1 MTSAFGPAVPVGEY
15 HTNPL
20 TRTAVAG
27 TMTGRVGGGSG
38 ADLSFVI
45 PMSESPTATEPPR
58 RTLHAYVSDLA
69 LSVMNA
75 APISGWV
82 EVDGTLAFFDISGF
96 TKLTERLASLGRSGA
111 EHINDVLNTV
121 FNGLIN
127 QVFRRGGDVLEF
139 GGDAM
144 VVLFSGD
151 DHHRRAAS
159 ATAAM
164 FRFMADDGRI
174 VTPLGD
180 ARLRMS
186 CGLASGAQAYYLL
199 GTTRRALVVA
209 GPTCTAMAQL
219 EAAANAGEALINDA
233 LAAAL
238 PSAWVVHRQS
248 DGAPRLRLGGVPAT
262 EQSEAGVSRL
272 LLGDAD
278 DRIARLLPTQFGSML
293 DGGHRA
299 GELKQV
305 AMSFIRLN
313 GTDDLLASE
322 GIDGVHRRLAEITEI
337 VDRASAELDVCWLET
352 QAEANS
358 VRWTLISGAP
368 TATERDGER
377 LLRVLR
383 HIADETPLPLRIGAN
398 LGVVFVGDMG
408 HPQRCTY
415 IVMGDATNLAARLM
429 AKAATGQIIAG
440 ERLFN
445 TCPDKFEWTPL
456 EPFLV
461 KGKRA
466 PVQAFVVDRVAVE
479 SAAAQHTDGAVPPM
493 VGRDH
498 ELAELLGVIA
508 TGGVVELVGEAG
520 SGKTRLWQEARRSEP
535 ERKWYVMRAEP
546 HEIGSPYLPFRRL
559 IRNAAGIES
568 RADAAV
574 AGASITTFVEGV
586 APTLAPWLPLI
597 ADVIGA
603 EVATTDEVEALDP
616 TFRSDRLRV
625 SVAELIV
632 ALAEPGAVIAFED
645 LHWIDEAS
653 RALLEVLIG
662 MRADQLSLVLTRRP
676 EGWSPSTVT
685 TIELTAI
692 DSEFADEL
700 LLRELPASAA
710 SDATLARLRDSA
722 AGNPLYL
729 IELAR
734 SVATSATQSNGAFP
748 ETVERVL
755 AARID
760 RLPVAGR
767 ELIRDASVLGST
779 MSCALASRV
788 LDRAD
793 LTDASTWARE
803 LGDLVVTDK
812 ETVRFRHDM
821 VRVAAYEGLSV
832 RRRRAVHQRAGDV
845 IEEWGDSVPI
855 ADPVSALA
863 FHATGSGIP
872 GRIVKWNH
880 EAAEAAISKGAMEI
894 AETLLVDVVAAQR
907 QLGADPAACC
917 STQRRLAF
925 AAERAGHPEPALD
938 ALLHA
943 ARLADDR
950 DRAVIAEDRS
960 RLLEKLGR
968 YRAALITTAQALK
981 SCRDPA
987 TSGNLRLSRAT
998 IRNRLGQWKACLELS
1013 LTLLQDFDGSSER
1026 RLLAQAHL
1034 LAEWCCM
1041 SLGLPERAEHER
1053 AALRLLTEL
1062 DDSIGLG
1069 NLLLNRGESA
1079 WRENRVEDALADFR
1093 ASSEHYQRA
1102 GDVLGAALADNNVAE
1117 VLTLQ
1122 FHLDEAERLLVP
1134 ARRVTRAANYPHG
1147 MMTTISGLARIAAWR
1162 GRITEAITLQSEAL
1176 RGFRELGAD
1185 DFVVDS
1191 LVRLVEIHVIAGD
1204 SQMARATAMEAA
1216 AALDRLGDVA
1226 VVPATLARLTARAL
1240 ILAGRYDEAR
1250 DKFVRALALA
1260 TRDGSAYEVALASM
1274 GIARMD
1280 GDAAGI
1286 SLALAELSKLGVT
1299 AAPPGS

>member
-1 MTSAFGPAVPVGEY
+1 MNDSQPATDV
-15 HTNPL
+15 
-20 TRTAVAG
+20 
-27 TMTGRVGGGSG
+27 
-38 ADLSFVI
+38 
-45 PMSESPTATEPPR
+45 PR

-69 LSVMNA
+69 LQVMNA
-75 APISGWV
+75 APASGWV

-96 TKLTERLASLGRSGA
+96 TKLTERLARLGRSGA

-121 FNGLIN
+121 FQGLIGE
-127 QVFRRGGDVLEF
+127 VFRRGGDVLEF

-144 VVLFSGD
+144 VVLFTGD
-151 DHHRRAAS
+151 DHQRRAAS
-159 ATAAM
+159 ATAEM

-186 CGLASGAQAYYLL
+186 CGIASGSQAYYLL

-209 GPTCTAMAQL
+209 GPTSTAMAQL
-219 EAAANAGEALINDA
+219 EASANASEALINDV
-233 LAAAL
+233 LAVAL
-238 PSAWVVHRQS
+238 PSAWITHRHG
-248 DGAPRLRLGGVPAT
+248 DGALRLRLGGVPTT
-262 EQSEAGVSRL
+262 ERSEAGVSRL
-272 LLGDAD
+272 LSRD
-278 DRIARLLPTQFGSML
+278 DEHIARLLPTQFGSML
-293 DGGHRA
+293 DVGHRA

-313 GTDDLLASE
+313 GTDDLLATE
-322 GIDGVHRRLAEITEI
+322 GIDGVHARLDEITEI

-383 HIADETPLPLRIGAN
+383 RIADETPSPLRIGAN

-408 HPQRCTY
+408 HAQRCTY

-429 AKAATGQIIAG
+429 AKAAPGQIIAG
-440 ERLFN
+440 ERLYN

-466 PVQAFVVDRVAVE
+466 PVQAFVVDRVAAE
-479 SAAAQHTDGAVPPM
+479 SATSQDTDGAVPPM

-508 TGGVVELVGEAG
+508 AGGVVELVGEAG
-520 SGKTRLWQEARRSEP
+520 SGKTRLWQEARRAEP
-535 ERKWYVMRAEP
+535 ERKWFVMRAEP

-568 RADAAV
+568 RADAAA
-574 AGASITTFVEGV
+574 AGASISAFVERV
-586 APTLAPWLPLI
+586 APSLASWLPLI

-616 TFRSDRLRV
+616 TFRADRLRV
-625 SVAELIV
+625 AVAELIV
-632 ALAEPGAVIAFED
+632 ALGESGSVIAFED

-662 MRADQLSLVLTRRP
+662 LRTTQLSLVLTRRP
-676 EGWSPSTVT
+676 EGWSPSPVT
-685 TIELTAI
+685 TIELAAI
-692 DSEFADEL
+692 DSEFADQL

-734 SVATSATQSNGAFP
+734 SVATSSTQSSVAFP

-793 LTDASTWARE
+793 LTDASTWGRE
-803 LGDLVVTDK
+803 LGDLIVVDK

-845 IEEWGDSVPI
+845 IEQWGQSVPI
-855 ADPVSALA
+855 ADPLSALA

-872 GRIVKWNH
+872 ERIVKWNH
-880 EAAEAAISKGAMEI
+880 EAAEAAIAKGAMEI
-894 AETLLVDVVAAQR
+894 AESLLRDVTVAQR
-907 QLGADPAACC
+907 QVGADPVACC
-917 STQRRLAF
+917 GTHRRLAF
-925 AAERAGHPEPALD
+925 AAERAGHTDAALG
-938 ALLHA
+938 ALASA
-943 ARLADDR
+943 ARCAEENE
-950 DRAVIAEDRS
+950 RALIAVDRS
-960 RLLEKLGR
+960 RMLEKQGR
-968 YRAALITTAQALK
+968 YRSALVTSARALR
-981 SCRDPA
+981 SCPESNA
-987 TSGNLRLSRAT
+987 SGHLRLSRAS
-998 IRNRLGQWKACLELS
+998 IRNHLGEWNTCLELCR
-1013 LTLLQDFDGSSER
+1013 TLLRDFEHSDDR

-1034 LAEWCCM
+1034 LAEWCSSC
-1041 SLGLPERAEHER
+1041 LGLPERAEHER
-1053 AALRLLTEL
+1053 AALSLLTAL
-1062 DDSIGLG
+1062 DDSIGLA
-1069 NLLLNRGESA
+1069 NLYLNLGA
-1079 WRENRVEDALADFR
+1079 TAVQDFRVLDAVADFKT
-1093 ASSEHYQRA
+1093 SSEYYARA
-1102 GDVLGAALADNNVAE
+1102 GDVLGAALADNNLAE
-1117 VLTLQ
+1117 LLTLQ
-1122 FHLDEAERLLVP
+1122 SQLDVAENLLTR
-1134 ARRVTRAANYPHG
+1134 ARRVIQAANYPYG
-1147 MMTTISGLARIAAWR
+1147 TLATISGLSRIESWKGNTA
-1162 GRITEAITLQSEAL
+1162 EAL
-1176 RGFRELGAD
+1176 SLQAEALKGFRELRSD
-1185 DFVVDS
+1185 DLVVDS
-1191 LVRLVEIHVIAGD
+1191 LVRFVEIHVIAGD
-1204 SQMARATAMEAA
+1204 AQAALAA
-1216 AALDRLGDVA
+1216 AAEASKALASRGDMA

-1240 ILAGRYDEAR
+1240 VLASRDDEGREMFE
-1250 DKFVRALALA
+1250 KALRLA
-1260 TRDGSAYEVALASM
+1260 TDDGSAYEVALASM
-1274 GIARMD
+1274 GIARMN
-1280 GDAAGI
+1280 GDDAGVW
-1286 SLALAELSKLGVT
+1286 SALAQLRELGVI